1 MTVRRAA
8 VAVLVAV
15 ATVPVTAAPAAA
27 HGAPTDP
34 LSRAAACAPESRY
47 AATAACR
54 AAVEAGA
61 AVREWDN
68 VRVAAV
74 NGRDRERIP
83 DGELCS
89 GGLSAYRGLDLART
103 DWPATELTAGARFT
117 FRYRTT
123 IPHRGTFRLYLT
135 RPGYAANTPLTW
147 DDLERV
153 PFLRVTDPPV
163 RDGAYQLR
171 GRLPADRTGRQLIYT
186 IWQNSDTPDTYYS
199 CSDVDLR
206 PPAGTA
212 GFGGAAGDRDAASP
226 AAPSR
231 TAGTAPAGA
240 GPAEP
245 AASEPGVA
253 VASVRDGP
261 TGGRPLLAGAAVA
274 LAVLLLTVAGTR
286 LRRDG
291 RAPVGRPC
299 EVRNHRANRPRT
311 W

>member
-8 VAVLVAV
+8 AAVLVAV
-15 ATVPVTAAPAAA
+15 ATVPVTAAPAAG

-34 LSRAAACAPESRY
+34 LSRAAACAPQSRY
-47 AATAACR
+47 AGTAACR

-68 VRVAAV
+68 VRVSAV

-135 RPGYAANTPLTW
+135 RPDYLPTTPLTW

-206 PPAGTA
+206 PPGGTA
-212 GFGGAAGDRDAASP
+212 GFGGPTPDRDAASP
-226 AAPSR
+226 AAPPR
-231 TAGTAPAGA
+231 TAEAGPTGT

-245 AASEPGVA
+245 AASAPGVA
-253 VASVRDGP
+253 VASVRDGHG
-261 TGGRPLLAGAAVA
+261 GGRPLLAGAAVA
-274 LAVLLLTVAGTR
+274 LAVLLLTMVGTR

-291 RAPVGRPC
+291 RAPAGRPC
-299 EVRNHRANRPRT
+299 EVRSHRAHRPRT